1 MFYTG
6 LVGSVLTAPALPFLW
21 QTPTEASTWI
31 GIHDVDPVDERGDD
45 REQSRRVH
53 PREPRPAHHQD
64 PGDPPETTMF
74 YTGLVGSVLT
84 APALPFLW
92 QTPTEASTAQSRWA

>member
-1 MFYTG
+1 LTSAVTTASKAAGCIPESPGRLTTYTG

-31 GIHDVDPVDERGDD
+31 GIASVERGDD

-64 PGDPPETTMF
+64 PGESDQHRRHP
-74 YTGLVGSVLT
+74 GC
-84 APALPFLW
+84 ARCAW
-92 QTPTEASTAQSRWA
+92 